1 MIVKILD
8 DNNQP
13 IPGAIIRNKNN
24 PALGI
29 STDENG
35 IATISVAG
43 EYIINFVG
51 SKEKIVNITEDITII
66 LSSDDTVLNEIEI
79 VAESFKNALIKGF
92 IVDDKG
98 DPLINMGVRILVI
111 GNKETPSVPTTSKN
125 VNDLDI
131 NITPSSVLSAIKN
144 TDASKQE
151 TNLGIGET
159 KTIYIK
165 TNDKGYFEDNSFT
178 KGLIETNNSSITI
191 NPLEYNYDVKYKVEE
206 IDLSTIFPKIEV
218 PLKYW
223 MYDLGRINLEM
234 AAKMPTIDEIVSQI
248 KNDAL
253 EKTPRPKLGFEFSLS
268 AIQLKL
274 LNAALERLVP
284 FLFGILLTFGPQV
297 VAAVF
302 NKQKVLDKICPKQ
315 SVILNL
321 VNKRNLIA
329 KQINNI
335 YNSVNVLN
343 KILNTNNTFITSLN
357 AALVLFPLIPYPA
370 TGVPPI
376 LPPVTVG
383 TISGIENGKETL
395 KLTLEKITQGLK
407 GTEYIIAY
415 FAGVLAYLLYILS
428 ALDQL
433 IQECSQEQ
441 NVPFDAINAELNS
454 FVNQSTGISNSTVI
468 GVIQNNTYKGFTLEL
483 KLDITN
489 RTKYPKRYAQALT
502 RQGVPV
508 LKTESSFASD
518 PQVLINQL
526 KFIIDSNPNLTSE

>member
-8 DNNQP
+8 DSGQP

-24 PALGI
+24 PALGA

-51 SKEKIVNITEDITII
+51 AEEKTVNITGDVTVT
-66 LSSDDTVLNEIEI
+66 LSSNTNLNEVEI
-79 VAESFKNALIKGF
+79 VAESPKNALIKGF
-92 IVDDKG
+92 VVDDDG
-98 DPLINMGVRILVI
+98 NPLTNMGVRILVI
-111 GNKETPSVPTTSKN
+111 GNKEIPSVPTTSKN
-125 VNDLDI
+125 INDLGI
-131 NITPSSVLSAIKN
+131 NITPSSILSAAKN
-144 TDASKQE
+144 VDTSSKQE
-151 TNLGIGET
+151 TNLGLGET
-159 KTIYIK
+159 KTIYVK
-165 TNDKGYFEDNSFT
+165 TNDKGYFEDNSLT

-191 NPLEYNYDVKYKVEE
+191 NPLEYNYDVKYKVKE
-206 IDLSTIFPKIEV
+206 IDLSTIFPKIET

-253 EKTPRPKLGFEFSLS
+253 EQAPKPKLSFEFSLS

-284 FLFGILLTFGPQV
+284 FLFGMLLTFGPQV

-315 SVILNL
+315 SVILDL

-329 KQINNI
+329 KQVNNI

-343 KILNTNNTFITSLN
+343 KVLGTNNIFITSLN
-357 AALVLFPLIPYPA
+357 NALALFPLIPYPA
-370 TGVPPI
+370 TGIPPI
-376 LPPVTVG
+376 LPPLTMG
-383 TISGIENGKETL
+383 AISGIENGKETL

-415 FAGVLAYLLYILS
+415 FAGVLAYLLYVLN

-468 GVIQNNTYKGFTLEL
+468 GAVQNNTYKGFTLEL
-483 KLDITN
+483 KLDTTN
-489 RTKYPKRYAQALT
+489 KTKYPKRYAQALT